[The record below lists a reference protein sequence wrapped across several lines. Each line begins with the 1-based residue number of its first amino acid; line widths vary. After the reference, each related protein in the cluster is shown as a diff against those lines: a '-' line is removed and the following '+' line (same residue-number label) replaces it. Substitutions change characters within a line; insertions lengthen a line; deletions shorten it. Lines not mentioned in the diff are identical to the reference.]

1 MLVPVEKNKEYIVDI
16 IDEGYEGEGIA
27 KIDNFTIF
35 IPGAILGEKVK
46 ILIVKVLSSHAFGK
60 IVDIL
65 EVSPYRV
72 EPDYLTYK
80 RCGGCNLRHIE
91 YKKTLEIKQKR
102 INNLIEKSLN
112 KKIKVNP
119 VIGMENPYNYR
130 NKAQYPLGK
139 DKNGNSV
146 IGIYANRTHEIIPM
160 QDCKIQDNKAEKIAK
175 TIYQYIVT
183 NKLSVYDE
191 KTTSG
196 LFRHIMIRTAKK
208 TKQIM
213 CVLIVNEEKIPNEKD
228 MIKYI
233 LKQHPEITTIVK
245 NINSKNTNVI
255 LGQKNVILYGN
266 GYIEDYLDKYIF
278 KISPLSF
285 YQVNPIQT
293 EVLYKTAIEKAELT
307 KEDILLDLYCGIGTI
322 GIFAA
327 EKVKKVYGIEIIE
340 QAIQDA
346 KENAKQNNINN
357 IEFFAGDVEQILE
370 KILEKEKIT
379 PSAIIVDPPRK
390 GLDKNTIRIIK
401 ERLPNK
407 LVYISCNPA
416 TLVRDLKELEEKYN
430 ITEIQPIDLFPFT
443 HHCEAICCLKRVDN

>member
-1 MLVPVEKNKEYIVDI
+1 
-16 IDEGYEGEGIA
+16 
-27 KIDNFTIF
+27 
-35 IPGAILGEKVK
+35 
-46 ILIVKVLSSHAFGK
+46 
-60 IVDIL
+60 
-65 EVSPYRV
+65 
-72 EPDYLTYK
+72 
-80 RCGGCNLRHIE
+80 
-91 YKKTLEIKQKR
+91 
-102 INNLIEKSLN
+102 
-112 KKIKVNP
+112 
-119 VIGMENPYNYR
+119 
-130 NKAQYPLGK
+130 
-139 DKNGNSV
+139 
-146 IGIYANRTHEIIPM
+146 
-160 QDCKIQDNKAEKIAK
+160 
-175 TIYQYIVT
+175 
-183 NKLSVYDE
+183 
-191 KTTSG
+191 
-196 LFRHIMIRTAKK
+196 
-208 TKQIM
+208 
-213 CVLIVNEEKIPNEKD
+213 
-228 MIKYI
+228 
-233 LKQHPEITTIVK
+233 
-245 NINSKNTNVI
+245 
-255 LGQKNVILYGN
+255 
-266 GYIEDYLDKYIF
+266 LDKYIF

-443 HHCEAICCLKRVDN
+443 HHCEAICCLKRKFT